1 MTTNIDNLFFFNTV
15 YIMFNNLLLTNTLF
29 QTYSADILNY
39 FQLLKNIYWSS
50 LFGNMHRNYLIF
62 YLDCYYTFL
71 INNNLG
77 YFLFS
82 IANETTNYTY
92 SYYFFFFFKKIFK
105 INLFLFII
113 YTIYFVTNFENYI
126 KQQQYSNTLAKL
138 FILNVSE
145 KEVGPVDDYFF
156 FAILF
161 ILTISLFIFTSILL
175 IVIQNKI
182 FIWAIG
188 GLFLLMFLI
197 LTIPVSLFIDFGIV
211 FCVTIR
217 GSASSNNFIKE
228 LLFDIIS
235 TTTVFI
241 RFVIQNIRFF
251 FIFSAIFELL
261 EWVFATNN
269 ALFLSTIYTDNN
281 IFVTNT
287 LNNNFYYIK
296 NFNYLLINTI
306 LFVIL
311 YFYYLLHLLFLLLVQ
326 VTIYL
331 GISIWLFFFLYSTKF
346 LTKYEKYFIFKT
358 LK

>member
-1 MTTNIDNLFFFNTV
+1 M
-15 YIMFNNLLLTNTLF
+15 
-29 QTYSADILNY
+29 
-39 FQLLKNIYWSS
+39 
-50 LFGNMHRNYLIF
+50 
-62 YLDCYYTFL
+62 
-71 INNNLG
+71 
-77 YFLFS
+77 
-82 IANETTNYTY
+82 
-92 SYYFFFFFKKIFK
+92 
-105 INLFLFII
+105 II
-113 YTIYFVTNFENYI
+113 
-126 KQQQYSNTLAKL
+126 
-138 FILNVSE
+138 
-145 KEVGPVDDYFF
+145 FF